1 MDSDIVDVVTEWD
14 STPVSGGYAG
24 LHDLADRE
32 FTGAVCEGSVWAF
45 VLNGKV
51 VGVFDGGIE
60 AFEDA
65 DATAY
70 HAPDPALPLLYA
82 MQAGDSETRAK
93 YYSNDTPLSSADA
106 TLSSGSFTGY
116 IELSENV
123 LSGDYYVVYYGG
135 KSMSVAF
142 VGNKRTLLAGDE
154 AFERADDEVG
164 IYQVNEASV
173 DIVDIPEPEPEPE
186 PESADEP
193 PAQAAAV
200 AEQDVTEQTDDD
212 EPTAGAEGADGT
224 ASDDADETTDTTPAD
239 TTVASADANA
249 GDSTLDDPASKGETP
264 EAGEST
270 ATPRVGADDPEPVS
284 TSDAGGPVDSA
295 ESVPA
300 ESTPEPVPDAG
311 GDEESSSP
319 TDAAADA
326 AVSGTSAAAAA
337 AADEDVFSEEAE
349 WREATSI
356 PALDPEKSTSDGPG
370 EAARES
376 AAGSSTAVSQ
386 RTRKRRRQASE
397 SPQKRQHDR
406 PQGSQPSQR
415 AQTQQSAESSG
426 PQRADVAR
434 LEEQLQATAR
444 EKEELEAARERIAA
458 ERDDYRSK
466 AEKLQSRVSEL
477 ETEVERLESELA
489 DVRAGSSTAGATET
503 MSPEAALDGTNL
515 FVRYGSKSGGTLE
528 KAHAGDVERE
538 EVNENLRLEHHTGF
552 ETDGVVVDD
561 DPYEAFLHDSI
572 EYGFVQWVVEDLLY
586 EIRET
591 GNRGSL
597 DELFDVI
604 PKIDRAEL
612 HGDVT
617 LKYTENGE
625 EHREQQSFDVVLRDR
640 MGNPL
645 VVANLNGSRDPAT
658 EEMMTSLVENTSRLR
673 ESNDSLGAAF
683 LVTASYFDPGAL
695 ETAADATGGGLL
707 SRGRR
712 KSFVKLS
719 RKQGFHLCLVETR
732 NGDFHLNVPEL

>member
-1 MDSDIVDVVTEWD
+1 MDSNIIDVVAEWD
-14 STPVSGGYAG
+14 STAVTGGYAG

-32 FTGAVCEGSVWAF
+32 FTGAVSEGSVWAF

-51 VGVFDGGIE
+51 VGVFDGDID

-82 MQAGDSETRAK
+82 MQAGGGDTRAK

-106 TLSSGSFTGY
+106 TLSSGKFTGY

-135 KSMSVAF
+135 RSLPVAF
-142 VGNKRTLLAGDE
+142 VGSSRKLLTGDE

-164 IYQVNEASV
+164 IYEVKEASV
-173 DIVDIPEPEPEPE
+173 DIVDIPEPEPPQQGEPTDESVAVADQDDTE
-186 PESADEP
+186 PANESTVDAADGTPDAVDDAGGDDSTTTETSDDASVGDEPPVGDDTPVDDEP
-193 PAQAAAV
+193 PA
-200 AEQDVTEQTDDD
+200 
-212 EPTAGAEGADGT
+212 
-224 ASDDADETTDTTPAD
+224 
-239 TTVASADANA
+239 
-249 GDSTLDDPASKGETP
+249 DDPA
-264 EAGEST
+264 
-270 ATPRVGADDPEPVS
+270 ATPRAEDDHPEPVS
-284 TSDAGGPVDSA
+284 TAEAAEHDSVDDQA
-295 ESVPA
+295 A
-300 ESTPEPVPDAG
+300 STPEPVPDTTP
-311 GDEESSSP
+311 DSVEETESDP
-319 TDAAADA
+319 AAETNA
-326 AVSGTSAAAAA
+326 ATSVTSNATAAAAA
-337 AADEDVFSEEAE
+337 AADDDVFSEEAE

-356 PALDPEKSTSDGPG
+356 PALDPKKSAQTD
-370 EAARES
+370 R
-376 AAGSSTAVSQ
+376 AAGTATGGTSPSSASVSQ
-386 RTRKRRRQASE
+386 RTRKRRRQTSQ
-397 SPQKRQHDR
+397 SPAQQRQQAQSQGDSQSQSK
-406 PQGSQPSQR
+406 PQQHR
-415 AQTQQSAESSG
+415 SADANDG

-434 LEEQLQATAR
+434 LKEQLQTTAR
-444 EKEELEAARERIAA
+444 EKEELEAARERLAA
-458 ERDDYRSK
+458 ERDDYREK
-466 AEKLQSRVSEL
+466 AERAKSRVSEL
-477 ETEVERLESELA
+477 EAEVERLETELA
-489 DVRAGSSTAGATET
+489 DVRVESPTASAAET
-503 MSPEAALDGTNL
+503 MAAEAALDGTNL
-515 FVRYGSKSGGTLE
+515 FVRYGTKSGGTLE
-528 KAHAGDVERE
+528 KAHAGDVERG

-552 ETDGVVVDD
+552 ETDGVVVDGES
-561 DPYEAFLHDSI
+561 YETFLHDSI
-572 EYGFVQWVVEDLLY
+572 EYGFVRWVVEDLLY

-591 GNRGSL
+591 GNSGSL
-597 DELFDVI
+597 EELFDAI
-604 PKIDRAEL
+604 PKVDRAEL

-658 EEMMTSLVENTSRLR
+658 EGMMTSLVENTSRLR
-673 ESNDSLGAAF
+673 ESNESLGAAF